1 MNGVASFNGRRAKS
15 TKSQRTLSPFTDD
28 QQSITRTSLD
38 QEQILSGQFWGEL
51 RVFLAVAKGKSF
63 SRAAEIL
70 NTSQPTVGRQVK
82 RLQDLMGSQLFFP
95 TQQGVRLTPKG
106 QELATAL
113 SRLDHALFS
122 LTNDLR
128 AEKQQTEGVV
138 RVSVTDGLNTFFVA
152 PALRKFS
159 AQYPRIQCHL
169 KTPQNVL
176 SLRENQTDLMVGFV
190 PVEAAD
196 ITSKRLGSLHFIPV
210 ASKRYI
216 REQGLPTRRNLEQHS
231 FLQSEMYAARTGLWN
246 GWNKILARGHIAHHC
261 DNSFAYGMLVKA
273 GAGIG
278 LLGSYTVIEPNA
290 VPLEIMAPVSVPLY
304 AQALTDRLE
313 FRPVRAAFEWICDI
327 FGSGNPW
334 FNETFQ
340 LDNPPSEYDAGFKAL
355 FNL

>member
-196 ITSKRLGSLHFIPV
+196 ITSKRLAACISYRWR
-210 ASKRYI
+210 ASVTSVSRVCRRGAIWNGICFFSRKC
-216 REQGLPTRRNLEQHS
+216 TRP
-231 FLQSEMYAARTGLWN
+231 ATGLWN
-246 GWNKILARGHIAHHC
+246 EWKHIVAAGQMAHYC

-273 GAGIG
+273 GIGIG
-278 LLGSYTVIEPNA
+278 LLGSYAVLEPA
-290 VPLEIMAPVSVPLY
+290 SVPLEMMEPVPCRSMRWRSPTGSIP
-304 AQALTDRLE
+304 ARCARRLNG
-313 FRPVRAAFEWICDI
+313 FAGFSAATIP
-327 FGSGNPW
+327 GSTKNSSSTIGP
-334 FNETFQ
+334 T
-340 LDNPPSEYDAGFKAL
+340 EYDAGFKAL
-355 FNL
+355 VNL